1 MRKLLLI
8 LTKKERIF
16 FVFLVVGM
24 FLTMIFELLG
34 LSLVV
39 PLAYGLTQEN
49 IFEKFS
55 FLENIQQLLN
65 YPDIKTIIF
74 LSLVLFLSVYV
85 LKNIY
90 LVFFY
95 WFEGKFI
102 SVTRQNISS
111 RLYKNFLYKDYSFH
125 INENSANI
133 ITRVKTDIL
142 IYSSS
147 LEALSTFISELIIF
161 LGLSIFLFFIQSSGI
176 FMISIFIV
184 FFLTIFYLF
193 FYKKIKRMA
202 E

>member
-16 FVFLVVGM
+16 SVFLVVGM
-24 FLTMIFELLG
+24 FITMIFELLG

-102 SVTRQNISS
+102 SITKQNISS

-133 ITRVKTDIL
+133 ITRVKTDIN

-147 LEALSTFISELIIF
+147 LEALFTLISELIIF
-161 LGLSIFLFFIQSSGI
+161 IGLSIFLLFIQSSGI
-176 FMISIFIV
+176 FMVSIFIV
-184 FFLTIFYLF
+184 FFLTIFYRF
-193 FYKKIKRMA
+193 F
-202 E
+202 